1 MLKIFK
7 QKSVFVKNV
16 TTLVTGTAISQIIN
30 ILSTPILTRI
40 YSPGEFAVFQIF
52 YSVAAII
59 SVVATLRFEYAI
71 VAPKEEEEAL
81 DIISICFYSSFVI
94 AILSLLI
101 LLFWRFK
108 SGNSGNFNSWYFLIP
123 VYVVFAGLMQSLNFL
138 SLRRQSFKLNLA
150 ARISSVL
157 ATAIGGIGLGMAGL
171 KPAGL
176 IIGNVLG
183 QFTGFIVLL
192 RKIPNVLL
200 RPFHRITNMKET
212 FIRHKNYPLFNAPH
226 ALVDTF
232 QDQGITFVLNYY
244 FTANIVSFYGQG
256 FRILKAPIGFIGSSI
271 YQVIY
276 PKFTEMSHQG
286 IDLRSHVK
294 KIYLQLLLL
303 GLPFFTLLW
312 FFATPIFRV
321 FFGEKWAGAGEIAG
335 VMAPWLFLNF
345 IVSPVSCF
353 ALIRNKQRKA
363 MMITI
368 IEIILRFSAIIIG
381 GIYGSYMLGFKLLT
395 IAGCGIMIYALIWYY
410 QLSAVPKTE
419 IA

>member
-52 YSVAAII
+52 YSVAAIL
-59 SVVATLRFEYAI
+59 SVVATLRFEFAI

-81 DIISICFYSSFVI
+81 DIVSICFYSSFFI
-94 AILSLLI
+94 SLISLLI
-101 LLFWRFK
+101 IIFWK
-108 SGNSGNFNSWYFLIP
+108 ILSGTTGNFSPWYFLIP
-123 VYVVFAGLMQSLNFL
+123 VYVVLAGLMQSLNFL
-138 SLRRQSFKLNLA
+138 SLRRHSFKLNLA
-150 ARISSVL
+150 ARVSSGLV
-157 ATAIGGIGLGMAGL
+157 TALGGIGLGLVGL

-176 IIGNVLG
+176 IIGNVFG
-183 QFTGFIVLL
+183 QLTGFIVLL
-192 RKIPNVLL
+192 KNVPNVLI
-200 RPFHRITNMKET
+200 RPFHRLKKMKET
-212 FIRHKNYPLFNAPH
+212 FVRHKNYPLYNAPH

-232 QDQGITFVLNYY
+232 QDQGITFVISHY
-244 FTANIVSFYGQG
+244 FTSNIVSFYGQG

-286 IDLRSHVK
+286 IDLRGHVK
-294 KIYLQLLLL
+294 KIYGQLFLL
-303 GLPFFTLLW
+303 GLPFFTILW

-321 FFGEKWAGAGEIAG
+321 FFGENWAQAGEIAG

-353 ALIRNKQRKA
+353 TLIRNKQRKA
-363 MMITI
+363 MIITI
-368 IEIILRFSAIIIG
+368 IEIILRFSAIIVG

-395 IAGCGIMIYALIWYY
+395 IAGCGVMVYALIWYY
-410 QLSAVPKTE
+410 QLAASQKEKTD
-419 IA
+419 